1 MYIGLVDDDLRKKR
15 SYPNLEIM
23 KLSAYHKNCRD
34 IVELMTDYRQYE
46 RYTKIYIRKNSMDVD
61 LPNLL
66 LSKSRGKNEYGGL
79 AFTNGIYIPMD
90 SAIEKSLP
98 DVAIYDKIKE
108 KREKFTTYLNKGLV
122 RLQTEDEFVITNGYR
137 RFLVYDKQAYTFPN
151 FQDLVKIAGNIEFV
165 EKQYFDDF
173 DKALW
178 FTSIQNLYS
187 KTKAIYTSNLTA
199 STAAIAKEVDFKIPI
214 YYSLFPERYANV
226 SFEVGVGI
234 ILSYMDQIEK
244 MYSISTYLKPLS
256 IFKNKFLNSIMI
268 DIQDLNSKVFGLVQ
282 ARKELPKQ
290 GQYSALINRVKRLR
304 RYQK

>member
-1 MYIGLVDDDLRKKR
+1 MALYKFKFICIHETNVYEEL
-15 SYPNLEIM
+15 NLFM
-23 KLSAYHKNCRD
+23 KNCSIR
-34 IVELMTDYRQYE
+34 IISS
-46 RYTKIYIRKNSMDVD
+46 RYTKIYIRKNTMDVD

-187 KTKAIYTSNLTA
+187 KTKA
-199 STAAIAKEVDFKIPI
+199 
-214 YYSLFPERYANV
+214 
-226 SFEVGVGI
+226 
-234 ILSYMDQIEK
+234 
-244 MYSISTYLKPLS
+244 
-256 IFKNKFLNSIMI
+256 
-268 DIQDLNSKVFGLVQ
+268 
-282 ARKELPKQ
+282 
-290 GQYSALINRVKRLR
+290 
-304 RYQK
+304 